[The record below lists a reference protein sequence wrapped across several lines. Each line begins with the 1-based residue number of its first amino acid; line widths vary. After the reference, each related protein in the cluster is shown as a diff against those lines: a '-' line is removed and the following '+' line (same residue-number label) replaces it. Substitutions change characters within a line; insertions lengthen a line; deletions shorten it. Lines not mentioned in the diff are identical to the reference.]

1 MKKIFNLLLSTFFVI
16 VFLFFS
22 NNYLVSFADEL
33 IFDSEA
39 FERDIDVIQHGYI
52 EQHVLDYYNEN
63 VSSDEENAVGVECS
77 EKLLPGLD
85 IPFVAST
92 ATLTLDVSN
101 VDAVLIEVSPIMW
114 QDNSYYGSGYY
125 GKSEASELAPYL
137 FKSDATVT
145 TLTLDL
151 DYVDGDDYAIGYAI
165 YRIVT
170 YTRAQDTQE
179 DFENSFFFTNLDV
192 ASMRPYSGLV
202 AFDCLTPTDTALETG
217 AKAYGYVQGVHHGAL
232 DFALNSTDNINS
244 TLPACSSEWSD
255 GDLSRFETGF
265 GDGYNSTQ
273 ETLSSADN
281 PFANYNKPNAGS
293 DNGLRVNIYNY
304 DNVQIATLTVQLGD
318 VVTLEDIKTACGGT
332 LLDERWL
339 SVTGDVATK
348 YDFSQP
354 ITSSIDLI
362 PQGCEV
368 VIYDLDLK
376 TVLGALTV
384 EYGATVT
391 VEDIKTA
398 CGGTLPAD
406 EFNHFTS
413 YEDVN
418 GATVTEIIGKFDFT
432 QPLKVDYNLIKL
444 QYEVEIWD
452 NETGAVLSAFYV
464 DSGSILTK
472 DSIYEAL
479 SSAGYSN
486 YKINNAQY
494 WGEDD
499 FELEKTE
506 VRANVMV
513 TVIKEAEGGK
523 PSEDADNKEEHPD
536 GETSVGKGT
545 NTGLGFG
552 LELDMA
558 KVFSLIFI
566 LILFFLI
573 YFFVSFI
580 NKLFKKRR
588 Q

>member
-1 MKKIFNLLLSTFFVI
+1 MKKIKKQIYITFALCSLLI
-16 VFLFFS
+16 VALMS
-22 NNYLVSFADEL
+22 IYGYGSVARADEL
-33 IFDSEA
+33 VFDAEA
-39 FERDIDVIQHGYI
+39 FERDIDVIQYGYI
-52 EQHVLDYYNEN
+52 KQQELDYYNTL
-63 VSSDEENAVGVECS
+63 VSAEEESAVGVECS

-217 AKAYGYVQGVHHGAL
+217 AKAYGYAQGVHHGAL
-232 DFALNSTDNINS
+232 DFALNSTKNINS

-255 GDLSRFETGF
+255 GDQGRFETGF
-265 GDGYNSTQ
+265 GDGYDEAQ
-273 ETLSSADN
+273 QTLSSADN
-281 PFANYNKPNAGS
+281 PFAQYNKPNAGS

-304 DNVQIATLTVQLGD
+304 GNVQIATLTVEYGST
-318 VVTLEDIKTACGGT
+318 VTLDDIKTACGGT

-339 SVTGDVATK
+339 SVDGDVATK

-362 PQGCEV
+362 PQGCELIV
-368 VIYDLDLK
+368 YDLDLK
-376 TVLGALTV
+376 TVLGSLTV
-384 EYGATVT
+384 QYGSTVT
-391 VEDIKTA
+391 LDDVKTA
-398 CGGTLPAD
+398 CGGTLPA

-418 GATVTEIIGKFDFT
+418 GATVTEIIGKFDFS
-432 QPLKVDYNLIKL
+432 QPLQVDYNLVKL

-452 NETGAVLSAFYV
+452 NETGAVLSTFYV

-479 SSAGYSN
+479 RSEGYSS

-513 TVIKEAEGGK
+513 TVV
-523 PSEDADNKEEHPD
+523 EDAS
-536 GETSVGKGT
+536 GEKPNEDAVHT
-545 NTGLGFG
+545 
-552 LELDMA
+552 
-558 KVFSLIFI
+558 
-566 LILFFLI
+566 
-573 YFFVSFI
+573 
-580 NKLFKKRR
+580 
-588 Q
+588 